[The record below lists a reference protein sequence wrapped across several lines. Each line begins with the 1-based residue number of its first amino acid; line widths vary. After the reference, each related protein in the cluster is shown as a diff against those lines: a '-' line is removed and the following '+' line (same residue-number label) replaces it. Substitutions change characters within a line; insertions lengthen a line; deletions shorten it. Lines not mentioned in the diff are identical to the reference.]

1 MRSART
7 NLEAMHSED
16 AATRLAQSQMRRDG
30 TARAVLSLL
39 AVTGVV
45 VSAIV
50 AKQATVSRQ
59 AAFASPPMLDVQ
71 SVSLAGGERR
81 ASMSLAERE
90 AEFAAQVLAGRVA
103 DTQMEGRAAEGDG
116 RAWSLQAVVWPERI
130 SAASRDFVGPRTYE
144 SVKEQV
150 PSLAGSRVDDA
161 GSIELDASVRW
172 FHGRPVKPKRVLW
185 MRVTAYSP
193 DERSCP
199 GTADG
204 FTATMHCVTTNN
216 GLLVAA
222 DPAVLPMGSML
233 SVPGY
238 GTLASGE
245 EAIVP
250 VLDVGGAI
258 KGERLDLL
266 FATHEAAL
274 QWGVRELPVVI
285 WEYVDGKPFANP
297 RQAR

>member
-1 MRSART
+1 
-7 NLEAMHSED
+7 
-16 AATRLAQSQMRRDG
+16 MRRDG
-30 TARAVLSLL
+30 TARAVLWLL

-50 AKQATVSRQ
+50 AKQATVARQ
-59 AAFASPPMLDVQ
+59 SAFASPPMLDVRAI
-71 SVSLAGGERR
+71 SLPSH
-81 ASMSLAERE
+81 ASMSPAERE
-90 AEFAAQVLAGRVA
+90 SQTNEERTLDAALQTR
-103 DTQMEGRAAEGDG
+103 EGMHGTHEHAAF
-116 RAWSLQAVVWPERI
+116 AVVWPERL
-130 SAASRDFVGPRTYE
+130 SPESPDFVGPRF
-144 SVKEQV
+144 VRQ
-150 PSLAGSRVDDA
+150 AGDAVAVLTTAAPTTTTPTKQDDLVL
-161 GSIELDASVRW
+161 EENVRW
-172 FHGRPVKPKRVLW
+172 FHGRPVRPSRVLW

-266 FATHEAAL
+266 FPTHEAAMR
-274 QWGVRELPVVI
+274 WGVRELPVVI
-285 WEYVDGKPFANP
+285 WQYADGKPFANP

>member
-1 MRSART
+1 MRTDAFHP
-7 NLEAMHSED
+7 HSHAGRPWGPED
-16 AATRLAQSQMRRDG
+16 AAARIAQSQMRRDG
-30 TARAVLSLL
+30 TARAVLWLL

-50 AKQATVSRQ
+50 AKQATVARQ
-59 AAFASPPMLDVQ
+59 SAFASPPMLDVRAI
-71 SVSLAGGERR
+71 SLPSR
-81 ASMSLAERE
+81 ASMSPAERE
-90 AEFAAQVLAGRVA
+90 SQTGVQRSQGAALQTRDG
-103 DTQMEGRAAEGDG
+103 THEHAAF
-116 RAWSLQAVVWPERI
+116 AVVWPERL
-130 SAASRDFVGPRTYE
+130 SAESPDFVGPRF
-144 SVKEQV
+144 VRQ
-150 PSLAGSRVDDA
+150 AGDAVAVLTTAAPITTTPTKQDDLVL
-161 GSIELDASVRW
+161 EENVRW
-172 FHGRPVKPKRVLW
+172 FHGRPVRPSRVLW

-266 FATHEAAL
+266 FPTHEAAL
-274 QWGVRELPVVI
+274 RWGVRELPVVI
-285 WEYVDGKPFANP
+285 WQYADGKPFANP